1 MSNAVATI
9 PTNLPAH
16 ISSLFAQLGHLN
28 TEASAGISTGMY
40 PIIKLSGTRF
50 VLVKDGEE
58 KTVKSLELK
67 VVILRA
73 KQGFEKRYYAEAYD
87 PNSTEAKSPDCYS
100 LNGVYPEA
108 ACTNPQNTAC
118 AGCAMNQFGTGK
130 DASGN
135 PGKGK
140 ACSDRKLLA
149 VLYPN
154 PDTQALEVYGL
165 SLPPASLKAFGAY
178 VNTLTAN
185 NVPMPAAFTL
195 IGFDEK
201 SSYPVLTFSFGG
213 VLGDKEAGTV
223 IPMIESAEVKAI
235 IDAKSPAV
243 SPVAPVPAPVPAP
256 GLTAKQAEAQA
267 QAPVKVDTGGFGF
280 TTEPEKTKTEK
291 PKKEKTPLKV
301 VDPIVEE
308 ETTDSDMSDDDLSSL
323 LGINL

>member
-1 MSNAVATI
+1 MSNAISTI

-28 TEASAGISTGMY
+28 AEASAGISTGMY

-108 ACTNPQNTAC
+108 GCVNPQNTAC

-154 PDTQALEVYGL
+154 PDTKTLEVYGL

-243 SPVAPVPAPVPAP
+243 SPVAPAQA
-256 GLTAKQAEAQA
+256 AKQVEA
-267 QAPVKVDTGGFGF
+267 QAPVKADTCGFGF
-280 TTEPEKTKTEK
+280 TAEPEKTKIEK

-301 VDPIVEE
+301 VNPIVEE